1 MKKIN
6 IMAVA
11 LGILAAILYLASM
24 ANYAFPGE
32 SANLIAYWRGLDT
45 PGVPPHPLMAV
56 FAKLCGT
63 GNLIAPLC
71 GAIAVFLLF
80 RLVAAFIGW
89 RLSLNA
95 ERESHS
101 KARTTLVAA
110 ATAAAVFMTTPAV
123 RSAAT
128 HLEPRLFD
136 FTWALFAFSLALPF
150 RSANRSFMLFPL
162 LLGVVVGLGL
172 CDSGLF
178 LVLIPFYLTLVVMLA
193 RHCGKKPYLPLA
205 LFVFTGL
212 ATLPLALSML
222 GVDTSASLSRSTE
235 ELRAF
240 YTTSGWLFVAIFATI
255 PFLTALFSSGIAFAE
270 KTGLV
275 TQIFH
280 GAMSFITILAV
291 ASALSPSSLMEPYGI
306 LPVATSAF
314 AAAVAGY
321 LMAFWWTL
329 ISKRGKESIVGYV
342 GGGLL
347 GFVLAVTCAWN
358 LFSFDGDTG
367 AFADKVA
374 NKIVDDLGDRRWF
387 ISDGILDN
395 HVRLAVAERGLD
407 IHVITLSRDL
417 DKRYLDKLGEIVK
430 AEGIGGDKNGALCLS
445 LSLGVLPFVQD
456 WFATDP
462 AAAKDVAIY
471 GAPDLWYSAGITPI
485 PEFMFFGADE
495 ARVPDWEH
503 DWKVFDGI
511 LEAPK
516 GWGSYHDRKVS
527 NPVDRMRFSL
537 RRHMGFVANNRG
549 VWLQDK
555 HRDDDAWKMYEL
567 VLNSIDRDNIC
578 SIFNEVAMVG
588 AKYNSAL
595 TKQRDLERM
604 LKSAVEDKSRRYI
617 LWRLGT
623 YYGYIRDP
631 AIFIRLGHAWAR
643 SGRPGDALSQI
654 RRAIDFVPTDKRTIL
669 LNMMANLYAN
679 ENDQHKSRQIFEA
692 VLAKN
697 SRDHDALIGL
707 MRLEMMD
714 GNAAKALEY
723 LERAAAESK
732 DKKQANLELAMASMM
747 KNDYAD
753 AKRRLRAAVDE
764 DPKNQRA
771 WSLLAG
777 TVMQEIDAA
786 SKEKDKKKSA
796 ALLKELENTIL
807 PAMSEQAGDAN
818 NYYLQITK
826 GFMNLRS
833 GKEKRKE
840 ARDSFESAMKMRP
853 DINSTHDIVLGLD
866 ISLND
871 KENAER
877 HAKDVLRRN
886 RNAPLA
892 NYVMG
897 SIALAKGNYSDAEAF
912 LKKAADAPQPV
923 PLALNDLAET
933 LRRVKNFDEA
943 ERYARKA
950 TSVAPNLYVAW
961 ETLGSVLMDA
971 NRSLDEAEDSIR
983 RACELSRSKDGKE
996 ADVRMLISLA
1006 RVQIMRK
1013 DLQHAKVTIRK
1024 VQNRIGEL
1032 SEFEKAEFEEIRKR
1046 AR

>member
-6 IMAVA
+6 VMAVA

-24 ANYAFPGE
+24 ADYAFPGE
-32 SANLIAYWRGLDT
+32 SVRLMACWRGID
-45 PGVPPHPLMAV
+45 VPDMLPYPLMGV
-56 FAKLCGT
+56 FAKLFGA
-63 GNLIAPLC
+63 GNAIAPIC
-71 GAIAVFLLF
+71 GAISVFLLF
-80 RLVAAFIGW
+80 CLVAAFIGW
-89 RLSLNA
+89 RVKLSGNK
-95 ERESHS
+95 ESRT
-101 KARTTLVAA
+101 KARITLVAA
-110 ATAAAVFMTTPAV
+110 ATAAVVFMTTPAV

-128 HLEPRLFD
+128 HLEPRIFD
-136 FTWALFAFSLALPF
+136 LTWALFAFSLALPF
-150 RSANRSFMLFPL
+150 RGANRSFLLFPF
-162 LLGVVVGLGL
+162 LLGIAAGLGL
-172 CDSGLF
+172 CNSGLF
-178 LVLIPFYLTLVVMLA
+178 LALIPFFLALVVVLA
-193 RHCGKKPYLPLA
+193 RHCGKKPYLPLTV
-205 LFVFTGL
+205 FVFTGL
-212 ATLPLALSML
+212 ATLPVALRFF
-222 GVDTSASLSRSTE
+222 GVDVGDSLSRSAGE
-235 ELRAF
+235 FKAF
-240 YTTSGWLFVAIFATI
+240 YTTPGWLFVAIFATL
-255 PFLTALFSSGIAFAE
+255 PFVTSLFSSGMAFAE

-291 ASALSPSSLMEPYGI
+291 SSALSPSSLMEPYGI
-306 LPVATSAF
+306 LPVVTSAF

-321 LMAFWWTL
+321 LMAFWWQLVT
-329 ISKRGKESIVGYV
+329 RRNIVGYV
-342 GGGLL
+342 GGGVL

-358 LFSFDGDTG
+358 LFSFDGDKG

-374 NKIVDDLGDRRWF
+374 NKIVNDLGDRKWF
-387 ISDGILDN
+387 ISDGVLDS
-395 HVRLAVAERGLD
+395 HIQLIAADRGIDL
-407 IHVITLSRDL
+407 HVITLSRDL
-417 DKRYLDKLGEIVK
+417 DQRYLDNLAKIVEK
-430 AEGIGGDKNGALCLS
+430 EGIGGDKNAALRLS

-462 AAAKDVAIY
+462 SATKDVAIY
-471 GAPDLWYSAGITPI
+471 GAPDLWYSAGITPV
-485 PEFMFFGADE
+485 PEFAFFGADE
-495 ARVPDWEH
+495 SRVPDWEH
-503 DWKVFDGI
+503 DWKEFDGI

-516 GWGSYHDRKVS
+516 GWGSYHDRHVTS
-527 NPVDRMRFSL
+527 PVDRMRFSI

-567 VLNSIDRDNIC
+567 VLGSIDRDNIC

-588 AKYNSAL
+588 AKHNSAL

-604 LKSAVEDKSRRYI
+604 LKSAVEDKTRRYI

-679 ENDQHKSRQIFEA
+679 ENDQHKSRQMFEA
-692 VLAKN
+692 VLAQN

-707 MRLEMMD
+707 MRLEMMA
-714 GNAAKALEY
+714 GNSAKALDY
-723 LERAAAESK
+723 LQRAAAESK
-732 DKKQANLELAMASMM
+732 DKKRANIELAMASMM
-747 KNDYAD
+747 KNDFAD
-753 AKRRLRAAVDE
+753 AKRRLRIAVDE

-777 TVMQEIDAA
+777 TLMQEIDAA
-786 SKEKDKKKSA
+786 GKGTKESA
-796 ALLKELENTIL
+796 ALIKELENDIL
-807 PAMSEQAGDAN
+807 PKMASQADGAN
-818 NYYLQITK
+818 DYYLQITK
-826 GFMNLRS
+826 GFLNLRRGTKS
-833 GKEKRKE
+833 RKE
-840 ARDSFESAMKMRP
+840 ARDSFETAMKLRP
-853 DINSTHDIVLGLD
+853 DINSTQDMVLGLD

-871 KENAER
+871 KEKAEK
-877 HAKDVLRRN
+877 HARDVLRRN

-912 LKKAADAPQPV
+912 LRKAADAPQPV

-933 LRRVKNFDEA
+933 LRRTKNLTEA
-943 ERYARKA
+943 ENYARKA
-950 TSVAPNLYVAW
+950 TSMAPNLYVAW

-971 NRSLDEAEDSIR
+971 NHNLDEAENSIR
-983 RACELSRSKDGKE
+983 RACELSRAKDGRE
-996 ADVRMLISLA
+996 ADVRMLMALA

-1013 DLQHAKVTIRK
+1013 DMQHAKVTVRK
-1024 VQNRIGEL
+1024 VQNRLDEL
-1032 SEFEKAEFEEIRKR
+1032 SDFEKSEFEEIRKR

>member
-24 ANYAFPGE
+24 ADYAFPGE
-32 SANLIAYWRGLDT
+32 SVRLMACWRGLDS
-45 PGVPPHPLMAV
+45 PEVPPYPLMAV
-56 FAKLCGT
+56 FAKLCGA
-63 GNLIAPLC
+63 GNLIAPIC
-71 GAIAVFLLF
+71 GALSVFLLF
-80 RLVAAFIGW
+80 KLVAAFIGW
-89 RLSLNA
+89 RVKLSGD
-95 ERESHS
+95 RESRS
-101 KARTTLVAA
+101 KARLTLVAA

-136 FTWALFAFSLALPF
+136 LTWALFAFSIALPF
-150 RSANRSFMLFPL
+150 RASKKSLLLFPV

-178 LVLIPFYLTLVVMLA
+178 LALIPLYLALVVTLS
-193 RHCGKKPYLPLA
+193 RHHGKKPYLPST
-205 LFVFTGL
+205 LFVFTVL
-212 ATLPLALSML
+212 ATLPLALRL
-222 GVDTSASLSRSTE
+222 FGLDIGDSLSRSAE
-235 ELRAF
+235 EFKAF
-240 YTTSGWLFVAIFATI
+240 YTTPGWLFVAIFSTL
-255 PFLTALFSSGIAFAE
+255 PFITGLFSSGMAFGE
-270 KTGLV
+270 KTGIV

-291 ASALSPSSLMEPYGI
+291 ASALSPSALMEPYAI
-306 LPVATSAF
+306 LPVTTSAF

-321 LMAFWWTL
+321 LMAFWWMM
-329 ISKRGKESIVGYV
+329 ISKRNIVGYV

-347 GFVLAVTCAWN
+347 GFVLAATCGWN
-358 LFSFDGDTG
+358 LFAFDGDAG

-374 NKIVDDLGDRRWF
+374 GKIVDDLGDRRWF
-387 ISDGILDN
+387 ISDGVLDG
-395 HVRLAVAERGLD
+395 HIKLIAADRGLD
-407 IHVITLSRDL
+407 IHVITLTRDL
-417 DKRYLDKLGEIVK
+417 DQRYLDELGEIVK
-430 AEGIGGDKNGALCLS
+430 KERIGGDKNGALRLS

-462 AAAKDVAIY
+462 SAAKDVAIY
-471 GAPDLWYSAGITPI
+471 GAPDLWYSAGITPV
-485 PEFMFFGADE
+485 PELLFFGADE
-495 ARVPDWEH
+495 SRVPDWEH

-516 GWGSYHDRKVS
+516 GWGSYHNRRVTS
-527 NPVDRMRFSL
+527 PVDKMRFSI

-567 VLNSIDRDNIC
+567 VLGSIDRDNIC
-578 SIFNEVAMVG
+578 AIFNEVAMVG
-588 AKYNSAL
+588 AKHNSAL

-679 ENDQHKSRQIFEA
+679 ENDQQKSRKIFEA

-697 SRDHDALIGL
+697 ERDHDALIGL
-707 MRLEMMD
+707 MRLEMIA
-714 GNAAKALEY
+714 GNSARALEY
-723 LERAAAESK
+723 LQRAAAESK
-732 DKKQANLELAMASMM
+732 DKRQANIELAMASMM
-747 KNDYAD
+747 RSDFAD
-753 AKRRLRAAVDE
+753 ARKRLRQAVDE
-764 DPKNQRA
+764 DPKDQRA

-777 TVMQEIDAA
+777 TVMQEMDAVG
-786 SKEKDKKKSA
+786 KDPKKSA
-796 ALLKELENTIL
+796 ALAKDLEDNIL
-807 PAMSEQAGDAN
+807 PAMEKHADGAN
-818 NYYLQITK
+818 DYFLQITK
-826 GFMNLRS
+826 GFINLRK
-833 GKEKRKE
+833 GEKNRRE
-840 ARDSFESAMKMRP
+840 ARDSFAAAMKVRP
-853 DINSTHDIVLGLD
+853 DINSTQDIVLGLD

-871 KENAER
+871 KETAEE
-877 HAKDVLRRN
+877 HAKSVLRRN

-897 SIALAKGNYSDAEAF
+897 SLALAKGNYSDAEAF
-912 LKKAADAPQPV
+912 LRKAADAPQPV
-923 PLALNDLAET
+923 PLALNDLAEA
-933 LRRVKNFDEA
+933 LRRNKNYSEA

-950 TSVAPNLYVAW
+950 TTVAPNLYVAW

-971 NRSLDEAEDSIR
+971 NRNLDEAEDCVR
-983 RACELSRSKDGKE
+983 RACELSRTKDGRD
-996 ADVRMLISLA
+996 ADVRMLMSLA

-1013 DLQHAKVTIRK
+1013 DIQHAKVTIRK
-1024 VQNRIGEL
+1024 VQNRIDEL
-1032 SEFEKAEFEEIRKR
+1032 SDFEKGEFEEIRKR

>member
-24 ANYAFPGE
+24 ADYVFPGE
-32 SANLIAYWRGLDT
+32 SVKLMTCWRGLDT
-45 PGVPPHPLMAV
+45 PAIPPHPLMAL
-56 FAKLCGT
+56 FARPLGA
-63 GNLIAPLC
+63 GNILAPIC
-71 GAIAVFLLF
+71 GAIAVFLF
-80 RLVAAFIGW
+80 FHLVAAFVGW
-89 RLSLNA
+89 RVKLGSD
-95 ERESHS
+95 RESRT
-101 KARTTLVAA
+101 KARITLVAS
-110 ATAAAVFMTTPAV
+110 ATAAVVFMTTPAV
-123 RSAAT
+123 RSAST
-128 HLEPRLFD
+128 HLEPRIFD
-136 FTWALFAFSLALPF
+136 FAWALFSFALAIPF
-150 RSANRSFMLFPL
+150 RNSNKSFLLFPF
-162 LLGVVVGLGL
+162 LLGVAAGLGL

-178 LVLIPFYLTLVVMLA
+178 LALIPFYLALVFMLA
-193 RHCGKKPYLPLA
+193 RHCGKKPYLPLTI
-205 LFVFTGL
+205 FVFTGL
-212 ATLPLALSML
+212 ATLPLALKFF
-222 GVDTSASLSRSTE
+222 GIDTGDSLSRSADE
-235 ELRAF
+235 FKEF
-240 YTTSGWLFVAIFATI
+240 YTTPGWLFIAIFATL
-255 PFLTALFSSGIAFAE
+255 PFVTSLFSSGMAFAD

-291 ASALSPSSLMEPYGI
+291 ASALSPSALMEPYAI
-306 LPVATSAF
+306 MPVATSAF

-329 ISKRGKESIVGYV
+329 ISRRGKEAVVGYV
-342 GGGLL
+342 GGGVL
-347 GFVLAVTCAWN
+347 GFVLAVNCAWN
-358 LFSFDGDTG
+358 LFSFDGDAG

-374 NKIVDDLGDRRWF
+374 DKIVKDLGDRKWF
-387 ISDGILDN
+387 ISDGVLDG
-395 HVRLAVAERGLD
+395 HIQLIAADRGIDL
-407 IHVITLSRDL
+407 HVITLSRDL
-417 DKRYLDKLGEIVK
+417 DQSYLDKLGEIVK
-430 AEGIGGDKNGALCLS
+430 KEGIGGDKNGALRLS

-471 GAPDLWYSAGITPI
+471 GAPDLWYSAGITPV

-503 DWKVFDGI
+503 DWMEFDGI

-516 GWGSYHDRKVS
+516 GWGSYHDRRVT
-527 NPVDRMRFSL
+527 NPVDRMRFSI

-588 AKYNSAL
+588 AKHNSAM

-631 AIFIRLGHAWAR
+631 AIFIRLGHAWAK
-643 SGRPGDALSQI
+643 SGRPGDALAQI

-679 ENDQHKSRQIFEA
+679 ENDQLKSRQIFESI
-692 VLAKN
+692 LAKN
-697 SRDHDALIGL
+697 DRDHDALIGM
-707 MRLEMMD
+707 MRLEMLA
-714 GNAAKALEY
+714 GNSARALDY
-723 LERAAAESK
+723 LQRAAAESQ
-732 DKKQANLELAMASMM
+732 DKKRANIELAMASMM
-747 KNDYAD
+747 KGDFAD
-753 AKRRLRAAVDE
+753 ARTRLRAAVDE
-764 DPKNQRA
+764 DPSNQRA

-777 TVMQEIDAA
+777 AVMQEIDAA
-786 SKEKDKKKSA
+786 GKDQKKSA
-796 ALLKELENTIL
+796 ALRKELENSIL
-807 PAMSEQAGDAN
+807 PTMAKHAN
-818 NYYLQITK
+818 GSNDYFLQITK
-826 GFMNLRS
+826 GFLKLR
-833 GKEKRKE
+833 GGEKNRKE
-840 ARDSFESAMKMRP
+840 ARDSFAAAMKLRP
-853 DINSTHDIVLGLD
+853 DINATHDMVLGLD

-871 KENAER
+871 KENAEE
-877 HAKDVLRRN
+877 HAKSVLRRN

-897 SIALAKGNYSDAEAF
+897 SIHLSKGNYQDAEAF
-912 LKKAADAPQPV
+912 LRKAADAPQPV
-923 PLALNDLAET
+923 PLALNDLAEA
-933 LRRVKNFDEA
+933 LRRTKNLTEA
-943 ERYARKA
+943 ETYARKA
-950 TSVAPNLYVAW
+950 TAVAPNLYVAW

-971 NRSLDEAEDSIR
+971 NRSLDEAEDCVR
-983 RACELSRSKDGKE
+983 RACELSRAKDGRE
-996 ADVRMLISLA
+996 ADVRMLMSLA
-1006 RVQIMRK
+1006 RVQILRK

-1024 VQNRIGEL
+1024 VQNRLDEL
-1032 SEFEKAEFEEIRKR
+1032 TDFEKGEFEEIRKH